1 MNTISAQPTKT
12 NRRKI
17 QATTTQTE
25 KENKSYL
32 KMQSRELTFMF
43 LNKRYF

>member
-1 MNTISAQPTKT
+1 MNTSSAQPTKT
-12 NRRKI
+12 NQRKI

-32 KMQSRELTFMF
+32 KMQS
-43 LNKRYF
+43 KRVNIYVFE